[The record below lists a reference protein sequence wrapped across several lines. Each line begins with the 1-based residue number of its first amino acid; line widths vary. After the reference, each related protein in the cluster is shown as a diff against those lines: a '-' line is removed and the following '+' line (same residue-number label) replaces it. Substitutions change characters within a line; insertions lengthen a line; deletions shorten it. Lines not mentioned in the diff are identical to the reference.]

1 MNRFFRN
8 DRSGL
13 LARWNRCLI
22 AAAFLTGW
30 FMCPVQG
37 AQQSLPNTVT
47 ISQLLQL
54 LKDRSPRMAVAR
66 NKIELAAA
74 DIAGAKVLPNPRVN
88 YNRNDKIAGNQS
100 AQFDGHQLQTSTVD
114 IPLLIAGQRQVRIE
128 AAERGVKAAEA
139 DVNANYAD
147 LAHQTWL
154 IFAQLL
160 ANEER
165 VKVLQ
170 DELQHLEKIKKIITG
185 RSASGAASQYEVLRI
200 DVEGTS
206 LETQLADAH
215 AAVTGSAGEI
225 GSLLQFPNWFPHG
238 TGHLA
243 PLGVSINLDELREK
257 IEQRNPT
264 IEAARKAEDA
274 ADANIV
280 SAKRERWPTPIV
292 SVGSVWT
299 NSPYSNTSYIGLS
312 VELPLFDRKQGQIA
326 RAQAQKQQALLSLQS
341 LAAESRADLE
351 RAAEILTQRK
361 ATLAKFESEAL
372 SRLPS
377 LERMAE
383 DAYRFGKGGLLEL
396 LDATRARTEIKLSYL
411 SLLEALVK
419 AEVDALSASGL
430 LVEKAASLQ

>member
-1 MNRFFRN
+1 
-8 DRSGL
+8 
-13 LARWNRCLI
+13 
-22 AAAFLTGW
+22 
-30 FMCPVQG
+30 MCPVQG